1 MASAI
6 NALYQVNSLITRSAS
21 TKAEL
26 SGLIDGVNALIVQLH
41 QTLSMRGAGNTAD
54 VNTDDTVSPGGG
66 DAPSGGGSGG
76 SSDSGSGG
84 SDNGGGTEME

>member
-6 NALYQVNSLITRSAS
+6 NVLYQVNSLITRSAS
-21 TKAEL
+21 TEAEL
-26 SGLIDGVNALIVQLH
+26 GGLIDGVNALIVQFH
-41 QTLSMRGAGNTAD
+41 QTLSMRGACSTAD

-76 SSDSGSGG
+76 SSDGGFGG
-84 SDNGGGTEME
+84 SDNGGGTEMA